1 MAAHPAWVRV
11 LARLATRRGML
22 RTAIAAAALVVIA
35 VVATELR
42 RSDDALLDRVTDRP
56 APLLAVAGDREDRR
70 LVGLDPLS
78 LRPLPGSVHLD
89 EPARVGVW
97 HPHRRLAAVVTGG
110 ALRLLDL
117 QHMRTLATVRVGARG
132 GLASSSWPRRD
143 RIWLVFAARAY
154 HARGTTTVVLVD
166 AVRWRVIARRRL
178 AARLV
183 RLTHTPNG
191 PALLLAPPSGIGPA
205 EIATVDS
212 QGELARLRL
221 DVAAGA
227 QSTDEIE
234 HVRRPALAVDARQ
247 QRAYVLSVY
256 SEVIEVDLQSLR
268 VRRHRLSA
276 PLSLLDR
283 VRELFDPPAEA
294 RSPLIGRERSATWLA
309 SGLIAVAGHDSD
321 VLRRATGALE
331 QGSRP
336 AGLQVVD
343 TRRWQVRTLDQHAAT
358 VHVAAGLMLVAGMGR
373 KGLAAYRPDGHRAF
387 HLLENERV
395 EIVTSAGSLAY
406 VRTKSARGIHVVDVR
421 RGTVIATATEGSA
434 RLLPAASDIEPD

>member
-1 MAAHPAWVRV
+1 
-11 LARLATRRGML
+11 ML
-22 RTAIAAAALVVIA
+22 RTAIAAAALVSIA
-35 VVATELR
+35 VVAAELR

-70 LVGLDPLS
+70 LVRLDPLS

-154 HARGTTTVVLVD
+154 RARATTTVVLVD

-205 EIATVDS
+205 EIATVDP

-268 VRRHRLSA
+268 ARRHRLSA

-283 VRELFDPPAEA
+283 LRELFDPPAEA

-336 AGLQVVD
+336 AGLQLVD

-395 EIVTSAGSLAY
+395 EIITSAGSLAY
-406 VRTKSARGIHVVDVR
+406 VRTESARGIHVVDLR
-421 RGTVIATATEGSA
+421 RGTVIATATKGSA
-434 RLLPAASDIEPD
+434 RLLPAASDIEPDLGRSAAA